1 MNALF
6 NKIVKD
12 KAYYQFSC
20 DDSKAPPTVPT
31 DKSFKLSEVNELNTF
46 LEICNKLHLNYD
58 LAIEEWIEE
67 EQSIESSI
75 YLINNNHKNS

>member
-20 DDSKAPPTVPT
+20 DDKKRPPTVAT